1 MSEQEPQELQEPQGP
16 HESGGED
23 GAEHLDVLIVGAGI
37 SGIGAA
43 VHLQTEC
50 PGKRYAILEARA
62 RLGGTWDLFR
72 YPGIRSDSDMY
83 TLGFAFRPWSGAKA
97 IADGPSIL
105 RYLEETAREYGV
117 DRAIRYGQRMERAA
131 WSSAEGRW
139 RVEVRD
145 AESGALR
152 VITCDFLF
160 ACTGYYRYDR
170 GHAPKFP
177 GSERFAGT
185 IVHPQHWPEG
195 LDYAG
200 KKVVIIGSG
209 ATAVTLVPELAK
221 EAAHVTMLQRS
232 PTYVISLPAEDRL
245 ANLMRGALP
254 ERLAYGITRWKKV
267 AVSSLFYRASR
278 RFPRVI
284 RRYLLKEVRRRLPPG
299 FDVERHFT
307 PRYDPWDQ
315 RLCVVPDSDL
325 FRALRSG
332 KASVVTD
339 HIDTF
344 TERGIRLASGEAIDA
359 DIIVTATGLELQIFG
374 GAQLSVDGRPV
385 VPGETMAY
393 RAMML
398 SGVPNMA
405 FAMGYT
411 NASWTL
417 KVDLVAAYVCRLLNH
432 MDAKG
437 YTTCTPRRDPAVDE
451 EPILNFSAGYVQ
463 RALPELP
470 RAGVKRPWR
479 VFEDYALDRVS
490 LLHGRLEDGAME
502 FGRAPRAQAEGRARA
517 AARAATRAS
526 A

>member
-1 MSEQEPQELQEPQGP
+1 MSEHKPQEPRE
-16 HESGGED
+16 GGVD
-23 GAEHLDVLIVGAGI
+23 DAPEHLDVLIVGAGI

-43 VHLQTEC
+43 VHLQEDC

-83 TLGFAFRPWSGAKA
+83 TLGFAFRPWDGAKA

-105 RYLEETAREYGV
+105 RYLEDTAREYGV
-117 DRAIRYGQRMERAA
+117 DRRIRYGKRMERAS

-145 AESGALR
+145 VDSGALT

-177 GSERFAGT
+177 GRERFQGT
-185 IVHPQHWPEG
+185 VVHPQHWPDK

-200 KKVVIIGSG
+200 KRVVVIGSG
-209 ATAVTLVPELAK
+209 ATAMTLVPELSKKAG
-221 EAAHVTMLQRS
+221 HVTMLQRS

-245 ANLMRGALP
+245 ANLMRGVLP
-254 ERLAYGITRWKKV
+254 ERVAYEITRWKKV
-267 AVSSLFYRASR
+267 AVASLFYRASR

-284 RRYLLKEVRRRLPPG
+284 RRYLLKEVRRRLPAD
-299 FDVERHFT
+299 FDVDKHFT

-315 RLCVVPDSDL
+315 RLCVVPNSDL
-325 FRALRSG
+325 FRALRGG

-339 HIDTF
+339 HIETF
-344 TERGIRLASGEAIDA
+344 TETGIRLASGEALEA
-359 DIIVTATGLELQIFG
+359 DIIVTATGLALQLFG
-374 GAQLSVDGRPV
+374 GAEISVDGRTIA
-385 VPGETMAY
+385 PGETMAY

-398 SGVPNMA
+398 SGVPNLA
-405 FAMGYT
+405 FAIGYT

-432 MDAKG
+432 MDAEG
-437 YTTCTPRRDPAVDE
+437 YTTCVPRRDPEVDE
-451 EPILNFSAGYVQ
+451 APILNFTAGYVQ
-463 RALPELP
+463 RSLPELP
-470 RAGVKRPWR
+470 RAGVKHPWR
-479 VFEDYALDRVS
+479 VYEDYALDRVS

-502 FGRAPRAQAEGRARA
+502 FGRAPRAEVGARPRAS
-517 AARAATRAS
+517 TRAS